1 MGDEINNRIGIKN
14 AEYKQDPPKVIDFG
28 EMTIWGGERLHAIL
42 CLDPAMLDNHLPSLM
57 LFLSQL
63 IDQTKAEGKYL
74 DLTIHIKGGET
85 PIKLMTVTEGD
96 KSTEGTVDDILAYLF
111 EAAVTGIKG
120 TSLKSKKEGF
130 SLGDMAEI
138 DAHEELEQY
147 PRDNDV
153 IFVFEPDSATFSEVP
168 EERDLV
174 SVAFRSDRA
183 AYPYK
188 FNRVKT
194 NEKTKT
200 LLDNLKPISP
210 CTMQAKYAHL
220 FGEYYQE
227 NGLPVLK
234 RLFGQSRSTLPYVF
248 KHSLSEFM
256 KHKGLVH
263 DASICNSED
272 ALSTAVSVYFGR
284 ELDTF
289 GFFLAMSNPSL
300 ALRSLMLFTD
310 GENRLP
316 EADEVSAL
324 PSGFYEMLTE
334 LSQRGDEKA
343 APFFIHSILGLYF
356 DYADNRFRHGERV
369 DIKPEPEKTFAEYF
383 KRINALPSDFIEG
396 LVGVESLEEMH
407 TEGKRKLGYLTF
419 ENKKGSEFREQFND
433 IVLKTFLTLAGNFK
447 TLTAEEKSKEV
458 KKALSWCSGKMK
470 EIIFSKNC
478 NLDTFGVFL
487 DIMYEALSDEP
498 ELRRTFTSGL
508 VRIITELDPK
518 EIFPQDQYDR
528 HYFYYVVSYLH
539 KKGVL
544 NAWDAKRFVEWTL
557 KFERMDEYLIGH
569 AHLSQVNNTW
579 VDMWG
584 YLSEGDKRAFSKII
598 SEKSAAFVDK
608 VIKWTNF
615 TQDELQEEGILV
627 SNWEDRHEAYFFN
640 GTDQYVDDPGL
651 STIAGLSKILG
662 VKDLVPIV
670 VEMLDNEYINTRKRY
685 YLDNAITA
693 VHHYKKGREW
703 LEFVCYLTFAAPTSY
718 KLINRILEV
727 SKDDANRD
735 LILKAVHTGLV
746 KHYAGRLSM
755 TDDDKNMGDLLL
767 FVRSV
772 LDEDIDGFVKWFQ
785 ADTDYGIG
793 PYISAYFTK
802 AFKTKIIT
810 KVLRLAQNKS
820 KRELFKSFS
829 RTFFWGDVGLIGE
842 GYDSKI
848 HDELFLELFS
858 NLITMPAVKGETI
871 DVYNS
876 NIVDNFVVI
885 LFNRL
890 GPKTQ
895 KSLIG
900 EMLSILRR
908 ERVVSDTSYDSFIQL
923 FSSLLGQIKTAE
935 GVLFTRPFFD
945 VASKEIESET
955 LNSDSK
961 VVDLF
966 LQRWEEFIGKYDT
979 DVKCAV
985 LADMLGRFPAALS
998 VNDIDIR
1005 GLFTKVL
1012 RPENFKS
1019 AVRYVKKE
1027 NELME
1032 ELSRLGQGETA
1043 IVAFS
1048 KTRSGKSKKILPA
1061 FEECSQLEGEKRL
1074 YLWIENKELSEK
1086 YKISSFPSVVEMNA
1100 DGSVA
1105 KEIGRHEIYELAE
1118 NGYQDPATAFKLG
1131 GHIAVSPYA
1140 PLIPRF
1146 FGDFLNKGTYREMIK
1161 GFVAEV
1167 SKKKFNSL
1175 KPRDVKS
1182 FLTATNL
1189 IYFRYDKDDY
1199 YDFALEMMRSDIP
1212 NHLANYFLYPMRNQ
1226 YLHIVQLPF
1235 GKLAAFQEGL
1245 MMIAT
1250 FFEKALEDK
1259 DISRERKKYIYQ
1271 CFKQIETDIVE
1282 GLFKGV
1288 PTYTDGVKKIR
1299 DKFHYLEERFKFL
1312 LVQQDQQL

>member
-1 MGDEINNRIGIKN
+1 MGDEINNRIGMKDAGCWHN
-14 AEYKQDPPKVIDFG
+14 SPTEVECG
-28 EMTIWGGERLHAIL
+28 EMKIWGGERLHAIL

-85 PIKLMTVTEGD
+85 PIKLLTVREGNG
-96 KSTEGTVDDILAYLF
+96 STEGTVDDILAYLF
-111 EAAVTGIKG
+111 EATVTGIKG
-120 TSLKSKKEGF
+120 TVLKSKKEGF
-130 SLGDMAEI
+130 SLTDLAEI
-138 DAHEELEQY
+138 DAHEESEQY
-147 PRDNDV
+147 PRDNDI
-153 IFVFEPDSATFSEVP
+153 IFVFEPDSATFKEIP

-188 FNRVKT
+188 LNRVKT

-234 RLFGQSRSTLPYVF
+234 RLFGQSKSIIPYVF

-272 ALSTAVSVYFGR
+272 ALSTAVSVYFGH

-289 GFFLAMSNPSL
+289 EFFLAMSDPPL

-310 GENRLP
+310 DENRLP

-343 APFFIHSILGLYF
+343 APFFIHSILSLYF

-383 KRINALPSDFIEG
+383 KKINALPSDFIES
-396 LVGVESLEEMH
+396 LVGVESLEGVH
-407 TEGKRKLGYLTF
+407 ILGKRKLRYLTF
-419 ENKKGSEFREQFND
+419 ENEKGSGFRKQFND
-433 IVLKTFLTLAGNFK
+433 IVLKTFLMLADNFK

-470 EIIFSKNC
+470 EIIFSKNW
-478 NLDTFGVFL
+478 NLDTFSVFL
-487 DIMYEALSDEP
+487 DIMYEALADEP

-518 EIFPQDQYDR
+518 EIYPKDER
-528 HYFYYVVSYLH
+528 EIHHYHYIVSYLH

-544 NAWDAKRFVEWTL
+544 NAWDARRFVEWTL

-569 AHLSQVNNTW
+569 AHLAQVNNTW

-584 YLSEGDKRAFSKII
+584 YLSESDKRAFSKVI
-598 SEKSAAFVDK
+598 SEKSVIFVDK

-615 TQDELQEEGILV
+615 TQDELQKEGSLV

-640 GTDQYVDDPGL
+640 GTGQYVDDPGL
-651 STIAGLSKILG
+651 STMAGLSKILG

-670 VEMLDNEYINTRKRY
+670 VEMLDNEFISTRKRH
-685 YLDNAITA
+685 YLNNAITA

-718 KLINRILEV
+718 KLISRILEA
-727 SKDDANRD
+727 SKDDANRG

-767 FVRSV
+767 FVKSV
-772 LDEDIDGFVKWFQ
+772 LDEDIEGFVKWFQ
-785 ADTDYGIG
+785 IDKDYGTG

-820 KRELFKSFS
+820 KKELFKSFS
-829 RTFFWGDVGLIGE
+829 RTFFWGDAGLIGE
-842 GYDSKI
+842 GYDPKI
-848 HDELFLELFS
+848 HDGLFLELFS
-858 NLITMPAVKGETI
+858 NLITMPAIKGENI
-871 DVYNS
+871 DEYNS
-876 NIVDNFVVI
+876 NTVHNFVVI

-890 GPKTQ
+890 GPKT
-895 KSLIG
+895 KRKLV
-900 EMLSILRR
+900 ENMLMILGR
-908 ERVVSDTSYDSFIQL
+908 EKDVSAKSYDVFMNL
-923 FSSLLGQIKTAE
+923 FSSVLGQIKTAE

-945 VASKEIESET
+945 VASREIESEV

-961 VVDLF
+961 VVGLF
-966 LQRWEEFIGKYDT
+966 LRRWEEFIGKYNT
-979 DVKCAV
+979 DIKCAV

-998 VNDIDIR
+998 VNDIDTR

-1012 RPENFKS
+1012 RHENFKS
-1019 AVRYVKKE
+1019 AVRYVKNEK
-1027 NELME
+1027 ELME
-1032 ELSRLGQGETA
+1032 ELSRLEQGETA

-1048 KTRSGKSKKILPA
+1048 EPRSGESKKILPA
-1061 FEECSQLEGEKRL
+1061 FEECSQIEDEKRP

-1086 YKISSFPSVVEMNA
+1086 YKISAFPAVFEMNA

-1105 KEIGRHEIYELAE
+1105 KNMGPHEIYELAE
-1118 NGYQDPATAFKLG
+1118 NGYQSPATAFKLG

-1167 SKKKFNSL
+1167 SKKGFNSL

-1189 IYFRYDKDDY
+1189 TYFRYDKDDY

-1212 NHLANYFLYPMRNQ
+1212 NHLANYFLHPMRNQ
-1226 YLHIVQLPF
+1226 YLYIVQLPF
-1235 GKLAAFQEGL
+1235 GRLAAFQEGL

-1259 DISRERKKYIYQ
+1259 DISRERKIYIYQ

-1282 GLFKGV
+1282 GLFNKV
-1288 PTYTDGVKKIR
+1288 PAYTDGVKKIR

-1312 LVQQDQQL
+1312 LVQKD